1 MELALQQALNGGL
14 LSVFYA
20 VMAIGFT
27 LIFGVMG
34 IVNLAHG
41 ELYMVGAY
49 VVWLTYAQGILP
61 FPLAVL
67 AGAGIVAGIGMG
79 MERVFF
85 RPMRGN
91 VLMGAILSV
100 GMIFILQAFVATTWH
115 VGLMKNIPPAIKGSV
130 EMFGAIAP
138 WQRLI
143 VIPSAVA
150 LIGGLWWFLRR
161 TKQGRALRATAQDP
175 EAAVLQGISIDR
187 VGLIAIAIAAA
198 LAGAAGGLMAPI
210 MRVDPYMGH
219 TALIMALMV
228 TIVGGLGSVEGAM
241 VASLIY
247 GFLVAFVTGYF
258 PKEIA
263 SPATMAIIIGAL
275 LMFIMLAVR
284 PRGVLGRGTA

>member
-1 MELALQQALNGGL
+1 MELVLQQALNGGL

-41 ELYMVGAY
+41 ELYMIGAY

-61 FPLAVL
+61 FPLAIL
-67 AGAGIVAGIGMG
+67 AGAGIVAAIGMA
-79 MERVFF
+79 MERALF

-91 VLMGAILSV
+91 VLMGAVLSV
-100 GMIFILQAFVATTWH
+100 GIIFILQVFAATTWH
-115 VGLMKNIPPAIKGSV
+115 VGLMKHIPPAIRGSV
-130 EMFGAIAP
+130 TLFGAIAP

-143 VIPSAVA
+143 VIPSALG
-150 LIGGLWWFLRR
+150 LIGGLWFFLRR
-161 TKQGRALRATAQDP
+161 TKQGRALRAVAQDP
-175 EAAVLQGISIDR
+175 EAARLQGISQDK
-187 VGLIAIAIAAA
+187 VALIAIAIAAG

-228 TIVGGLGSVEGAM
+228 TIVGGLGSIEGAM

-247 GFLVAFVTGYF
+247 GFLMAFITGYF
-258 PKEIA
+258 PSSIA

-275 LMFIMLAVR
+275 LMFIVLAVR
-284 PRGVLGRGTA
+284 PRGILGRGT